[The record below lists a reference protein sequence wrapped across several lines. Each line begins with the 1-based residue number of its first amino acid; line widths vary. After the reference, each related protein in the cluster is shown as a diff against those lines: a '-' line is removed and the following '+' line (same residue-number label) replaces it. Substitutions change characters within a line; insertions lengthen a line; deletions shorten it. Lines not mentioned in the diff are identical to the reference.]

1 MDNISGIIV
10 REHIEQKYIKKFPKI
25 IPWMLLV
32 IAGGTIFVY
41 YAAILQLLHVEM
53 SIGTSILM
61 LGGGF
66 LCGIASLC
74 TMPSRYPE
82 EFLIEVTPR
91 MSAIDWLVVEQDF
104 EIQKEGLLLYRCRR
118 KGWKV

>member
-1 MDNISGIIV
+1 MDNISGIII
-10 REHIEQKYIKKFPKI
+10 REHVEQKYVKKFPKI
-25 IPWMLLV
+25 IPWILLGLAGSTIV
-32 IAGGTIFVY
+32 IY
-41 YAAILQLLHVEM
+41 YAAILQLLNIEISV
-53 SIGTSILM
+53 GASILI
-61 LGGGF
+61 LSVGF

-74 TMPSRYPE
+74 TMPARYPE

-104 EIQKEGLLLYRCRR
+104 AIKKEGLLVYRCRR